1 MNTAM
6 ENALPTILSALAGAG
21 VGITAVLAARGHKRA
36 CDKMAK
42 HEIPENMPTR
52 EVFKEAASLT
62 WKDYAPAVG
71 AGVVTVGLIFASNG
85 MHLKKEAA
93 LMALV
98 GVIGARLK
106 GMDMEVLKK
115 YGKEALDT
123 MRNDILNREVND
135 RADKLAETN
144 KKKHESD
151 EGVYYEPFT
160 EQFFWA
166 TANDIKNAELH
177 LNQMFQQNGS
187 VTLADFIQM
196 LPKKDRLDIPD
207 WADQMGWYSGD
218 ENFEWNAAFSSGYI
232 SLNPTQTTVN
242 GWQAD
247 VLQYSI
253 YPAEPG
259 EDYIDIV
266 RGDKIPYSFYSPEP
280 GDQLDMRQIDFGLPV
295 QTKEPVAIPA

>member
-6 ENALPTILSALAGAG
+6 ENKMPTILTVLAGAG
-21 VGITAVLAARGHKRA
+21 VVTTAVLAARGHKRA
-36 CDKMAK
+36 CDILAE
-42 HEIPENMPTR
+42 HEIPENAEPK

-62 WKDYAPAVG
+62 WKEYAPAVG
-71 AGVVTVGLIFASNG
+71 AGALTIGMIFMSNN

-93 LMALV
+93 LAAVV

-106 GMDMEVLKK
+106 GMDREVLQK

-123 MRNDILNREVND
+123 MRNDILKREVNE
-135 RADKLAETN
+135 RADRLAEAN
-144 KKKHESD
+144 KKKHDID

-166 TANDIKNAELH
+166 TEEDIKNAELQ
-177 LNQMFQQNGS
+177 LNSTFQKDGS
-187 VTLADFIQM
+187 LTLAQFIRM
-196 LPKKDRLDIPD
+196 LPKSAHLDIPI

-218 ENFEWNAAFSSGYI
+218 ENFEWNASFSSGYI
-232 SLNPTQTTVN
+232 SLNPTPTTVN
-242 GWQAD
+242 GWNAS

-259 EDYIDIV
+259 EDYIQV
-266 RGDKIPYSFYSPEP
+266 LAGDKVPYGFYSPEP
-280 GDQLDMRQIDFGLPV
+280 GDQLDMRHVDFGLPV
-295 QTKEPVAIPA
+295 ETEEPIALPA